1 MTSTP
6 DQPAADVREYVR
18 VIRVRKF
25 EILLVVM
32 VLVSAAMILSFKQI
46 PIFEGTSKVL
56 VRPIQPATTSAA
68 IPQQPN
74 LDTEREL
81 LTSQVVAQ
89 QVRADTHVSIPLDDL
104 LKNLRVQ
111 VVTDTEVLLV
121 KFDDPDRATP
131 GSVADGRLQIR
142 IRAGGEELARDAF
155 MAVCRGPA
163 ERRPPLVFPP
173 PRSGDGS
180 TGFSRASPTS
190 RRGSTPRTTPRRRTR
205 WGRRGTPS

>member
-121 KFDDPDRATP
+121 KFDDPDRATAAYL
-131 GSVADGRLQIR
+131 SNAFAVAYVNFRTQQATDQYT
-142 IRAGGEELARDAF
+142 AAAT
-155 MAVCRGPA
+155 AV
-163 ERRPPLVFPP
+163 
-173 PRSGDGS
+173 
-180 TGFSRASPTS
+180 
-190 RRGSTPRTTPRRRTR
+190 RRRIDGVQQSLADLKKRINATDD
-205 WGRRGTPS
+205 PSARS

>member
-1 MTSTP
+1 QSAPDGKVDPAMTSTP

-56 VRPIQPATTSAA
+56 VRPIQPATTSAT

-81 LTSQVVAQ
+81 LTSPVVA
-89 QVRADTHVSIPLDDL
+89 
-104 LKNLRVQ
+104 
-111 VVTDTEVLLV
+111 
-121 KFDDPDRATP
+121 
-131 GSVADGRLQIR
+131 
-142 IRAGGEELARDAF
+142 
-155 MAVCRGPA
+155 
-163 ERRPPLVFPP
+163 
-173 PRSGDGS
+173 
-180 TGFSRASPTS
+180 
-190 RRGSTPRTTPRRRTR
+190 
-205 WGRRGTPS
+205 